1 MEQKPRKSP
10 ALTAFIAMEN
20 RDAERGRKRLE
31 RSMAKWPQ
39 YPHSRRAAAFC
50 WLWDNYDGVR
60 EVQHDHYLTWK
71 GIACLAGLDGLKGR
85 WGEPVTANALR
96 RVFTRVD
103 AEIQDLRAKEREA
116 ELGREE
122 QERRAQSVRE
132 WKERVG
138 RLAGR

>member
-1 MEQKPRKSP
+1 MEQIPRKSP
-10 ALTAFIAMEN
+10 ALTAFIRMEN

-31 RSMAKWPQ
+31 RSMAKWPK

-50 WLWDNYDGVR
+50 WLWDNYDGVL
-60 EVQHDHYLTWK
+60 EVQREHYLTWN
-71 GIACLAGLDGLKGR
+71 GIAYLAGLDGLKGR

-103 AEIQDLRAKEREA
+103 AEIQARRAA
-116 ELGREE
+116 EQEGALEQAE

-132 WKERVG
+132 WKERVQ
-138 RLAGR
+138 RL